1 MGPTHTG
8 TEFEC
13 CLSFSAHQKPLPAR
27 LRLDTYDL
35 SLSPMDAREMS
46 NSRIPYCCIYGYE
59 APDQDSHITLHYV
72 EMASPDLKKL
82 TSAGNRATAHILF
95 KRPEDAGAFRNIAN
109 ELGVFPKPRRI
120 LLLVNPSGG
129 IKKAKAISDTVVKP
143 MLKHSGLV
151 IKEQYTEYKRHAVD
165 IAFNLSLDDIDTLVV
180 VSGDGVLHEVINGLL
195 SRPDWDQARRLVIG
209 IIPAGSGN
217 AVATSI
223 ATLAVIRGMAAK
235 FDVFSLS
242 QRDRPRLYSML
253 SFSWGMMA
261 DADIESDKYRW
272 LGALR
277 FEIAGFIRMIRLRRY
292 AGKVYVLPPKHKKS
306 SSSQTDIT
314 ALDSPNQRE
323 PRFQYRNLLENTS
336 EEPPKPWKLLPNMPF
351 FSMLLLLNF
360 RAVGENFLFSN
371 TIRFNDGIMRLWYS
385 CETRL
390 SKVFLPFVM
399 DQANGK
405 LVERGLMQDIECGGI
420 LVVPGVEGNPDDSST
435 HRIVEPDIV
444 TSPLAKQLNIYQKP
458 GIFDIDGETMP
469 TTRTLIEILPS
480 YMSMIVPEWFHQQE
494 DQDEKTKI
502 AMQKSAILVEI
513 ARARQAT
520 DGY

>member
-1 MGPTHTG
+1 MGPTHAG

-35 SLSPMDAREMS
+35 SLSPVDAKRMS
-46 NSRIPYCCIYGYE
+46 NFRVPYCCIYGYE
-59 APDQDSHITLHYV
+59 APDQDSHITLYYV
-72 EMASPDLKKL
+72 ELVSPDLRKL
-82 TSAGNRATAHILF
+82 ASAGNRATAHILF
-95 KRPEDAGAFRNIAN
+95 KRPEDARAFLNVAN
-109 ELGVFPKPRRI
+109 ELGVFPRPRRI

-151 IKEQYTEYKRHAVD
+151 VKEQYTEYGRHAVD
-165 IAFNLSLDDIDTLVV
+165 IAFNLNLDDIDTLVV
-180 VSGDGVLHEVINGLL
+180 ISGDGVLHEVVNGLL

-223 ATLAVIRGMAAK
+223 
-235 FDVFSLS
+235 
-242 QRDRPRLYSML
+242 
-253 SFSWGMMA
+253 
-261 DADIESDKYRW
+261 
-272 LGALR
+272 GALR

-292 AGKVYVLPPKHKKS
+292 AGKVYVLPPKHKKP

-314 ALDSPNQRE
+314 TPDSPDQQE
-323 PRFQYRNLLENTS
+323 PKSQHRNLLENTA

-371 TIRFNDGIMRLWYS
+371 AIRFNDGIMRLWYS
-385 CETRL
+385 CETRP
-390 SKVFLPFVM
+390 SKIFLPFVM
-399 DQANGK
+399 DQTNGK

-420 LVVPGVEGNPDDSST
+420 LVVPGIEGNPDDSST

-444 TSPLAKQLNIYQKP
+444 ISPLAKQLNIYQRP
-458 GIFDIDGETMP
+458 GIFDVDGEVMP
-469 TTRTLIEILPS
+469 TARTLIEILPS
-480 YMSMIVPEWFHQQE
+480 FMDMIIPEWFHQE
-494 DQDEKTKI
+494 GDQGETTEI

-513 ARARQAT
+513 ARARQAADDHARHIASPLMIVASALAGCVIYCFFLT
-520 DGY
+520 Y